1 MPAESTLRGGLLIVT
16 EDGIPRGSGGRA
28 KVKTSIRGEEM
39 KLSSEVD
46 NIRFKGGRTWGK
58 LEHEQTEQP

>member
-1 MPAESTLRGGLLIVT
+1 MGFPEAVGEGEG
-16 EDGIPRGSGGRA
+16 
-28 KVKTSIRGEEM
+28 KTSIRGEEM

-58 LEHEQTEQP
+58 LEQEQTEQP